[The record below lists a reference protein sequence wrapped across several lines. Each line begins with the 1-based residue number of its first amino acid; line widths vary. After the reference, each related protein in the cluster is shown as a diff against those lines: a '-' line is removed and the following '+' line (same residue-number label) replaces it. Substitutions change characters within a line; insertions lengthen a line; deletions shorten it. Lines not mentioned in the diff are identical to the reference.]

1 MKKVILF
8 AAVAVAMLSLAALQ
22 PVQAACGSPR
32 SFTTSNGA
40 EYSYLYTPGYP
51 HANGQSVS
59 DNFDGVFW
67 SFGGGVPGAT
77 GNDSGSF
84 GPRVPTGTAGQYY
97 AWLYPGGTF
106 GTLFYPAM
114 IYNAGGYSNWAD
126 ARVDGCIDLDGSDP
140 ALVDPDQCMVVLL
153 TDEVGG
159 VGYFALIAQ
168 GANPSGDYFL
178 NEAAGSSAI
187 TLAPIPKPSIT
198 GSTAVGN
205 NVQLNMSVAAP
216 TGGLYLNCS
225 PAQNSAALQAFNLQ
239 VETTARGIAP
249 TGTTVAAP
257 GGSGT
262 PGGGATIDVTCS
274 DTQDTDVYVCTTLGF
289 DSNYE
294 TSVCSE
300 NATTVQCGP
309 TLGDPLEIR
318 PQPREF
324 KHRPAGRTRPAAD
337 RGRSGR

>member
-22 PVQAACGSPR
+22 PVEAACGLPR

-51 HANGQSVS
+51 HANGQSIS

-67 SFGGGVPGAT
+67 SFGGGNPGAG
-77 GNDSGSF
+77 GNDSGGF
-84 GPRVPTGTAGQYY
+84 GPTVATGAYY

-106 GTLFYPAM
+106 GTLFYPAL
-114 IYNAGGYSNWAD
+114 IYNPGGYSNWAD
-126 ARVDGCIDLDGSDP
+126 ARVDGCIDLDGSN
-140 ALVDPDQCMVVLL
+140 ATGLDPDQCMVVLL

-168 GANPSGDYFL
+168 APNAGGNYFL
-178 NEAAGSSAI
+178 NEAAGNSGI
-187 TLAPIPKPSIT
+187 VLAEIPKPQIT
-198 GSTAVGN
+198 GSSAVGN
-205 NVQLNMSVAAP
+205 NVQLNMTVAAP
-216 TGGLYLNCS
+216 PGPDGLYLNCS
-225 PAQNSAALQAFNLQ
+225 AAQNAAILQSFSLQ

-249 TGTTVAAP
+249 TGVSLDIA
-257 GGSGT
+257 GGDGT
-262 PGGGATIDVTCS
+262 IGGGATIDVTCS

-289 DSNYE
+289 ESNYE
-294 TSVCSE
+294 TSVCSR